1 MKQSHFTIIAILL
14 IGIAFTLVAVVYNS
28 EQGEKA
34 EQQATKNRES
44 LIRDHSVREGSSNA
58 KVTIVEFMDPACETC
73 AKFHPLVK
81 KLLEKHSGKVNLVVR
96 YAPLHQGSDQM
107 VAILEA
113 AKLQGQFWP
122 VLELMFST
130 QRNWTINHVAQPEVF
145 WNHLNRTQTTIDFF
159 KLQQDMNSQAVANA
173 IRQDISDGQLL
184 GATKTPTFFVNGKP
198 LPSFGYEQL
207 VNLVDAEIKANY

>member
-1 MKQSHFTIIAILL
+1 MKQSHFTIIALFL
-14 IGIAFTLVAVVYNS
+14 IGIAFTLVAFIYNS
-28 EQGEKA
+28 EQSEKF
-34 EQQATKNRES
+34 ELQATKNKES
-44 LIRDHSVREGSSNA
+44 LIRDHSVKEGDPNA

-81 KLLEKHSGKVNLVVR
+81 ELLEKYKGKVNLVVR

-130 QRNWTINHVAQPEVF
+130 QRNWTINHAAQPEVF
-145 WNHLNRTQTTIDFF
+145 WNHLNQTQTTLDFF
-159 KLQQDMNSQAVANA
+159 KLQQDMNSQVVINA
-173 IRQDISDGQLL
+173 IRQDVSDGQLL

-198 LPSFGYEQL
+198 LPGFGYEQL
-207 VNLVDAEIKANY
+207 KSLVDTEVKANY